1 MVCHECGRETAD
13 GFSFCPHCGTALPAG
28 SPVVESPTP
37 PLELK
42 VATEV
47 VSEAPAPTPS
57 VASDGRNEFG
67 TYMFGAFALISLLVS
82 LIKGVVPIYLME
94 SAIWAGAAW
103 YWHRAKTHSEL
114 GKAIVIVIAVLV
126 AVGEVVHIASQPD
139 LKSTAPTA
147 SDPFAAYGGHEV
159 ASSESTVA
167 SQSSQGGTQSKANS
181 APDDPFAKYIVNPSH
196 GDTHDKPKPRDGTPA
211 GLEATISCDVV
222 AYDRD
227 KYGDGNPRAIA
238 NLHQGE
244 TVPYVGHVT
253 IGDEDIIRVHGRS
266 GYVSGCVDVKMGQDA
281 TSSDP
286 KLEPKP
292 NKSTRG
298 SGLEATIT
306 CDAIVWDR
314 DKYGD
319 GDPVAIASVHLG
331 DTVPYVGH
339 VTIGDQEII
348 RVHGRRGYVSGC
360 VDVKQ

>member
-1 MVCHECGRETAD
+1 MVCHECRRETAD

-42 VATEV
+42 DATEV
-47 VSEAPAPTPS
+47 LTEAPAPTPS

-67 TYMFGAFALISLLVS
+67 TYVFGAFALISLLVS

-103 YWHRAKTHSEL
+103 YWHRTKTHSEL

-126 AVGEVVHIASQPD
+126 AIGEVVHIASQSNFQSERIPPAISD
-139 LKSTAPTA
+139 YSPTPSTPQSSIITADSQGTANMSEPRLKSEP
-147 SDPFAAYGGHEV
+147 
-159 ASSESTVA
+159 
-167 SQSSQGGTQSKANS
+167 QSRKETL
-181 APDDPFAKYIVNPSH
+181 
-196 GDTHDKPKPRDGTPA
+196 A
-211 GLEATISCDVV
+211 GLSATVSCDVV

-227 KYGDGNPRAIA
+227 KYGDGDPRAIA
-238 NLHQGE
+238 TLHEGD
-244 TVPYVGHVT
+244 TVPYIGHVT
-253 IGDEDIIRVHGRS
+253 IGDEDIIRVHGRR

-319 GDPVAIASVHLG
+319 GDPVAIASVHQG